1 MFLLCKDTKLRVR
14 LLTELDFFGVSLV
27 SLEQATVLTTRGI
40 NALKEF
46 ILVTGKYGLNVLDN
60 KQTECSCM
68 EE

>member
-46 ILVTGKYGLNVLDN
+46 ILVTGKYGLNMV
-60 KQTECSCM
+60 
-68 EE
+68 